1 VAPAVSYGEV
11 EVAAAVGAV
20 PARPVV
26 LFNLA
31 ATPEAETHGV
41 FLAAMAARSTA
52 DEPLLIV
59 IDEAG
64 LRARIPDDAARL
76 EARRALWRRM
86 CDDQHCAA
94 LFVDL
99 AAPDFAAAERAL
111 DAMLA
116 PSPRAVP

>member
-1 VAPAVSYGEV
+1 VL
-11 EVAAAVGAV
+11 
-20 PARPVV
+20 

-31 ATPEAETHGV
+31 ATPEVETHGAFV
-41 FLAAMAARSTA
+41 AAMAARASA

-59 IDEAG
+59 VDEAG
-64 LRARIPDDAARL
+64 LRARLPDDPARI

-86 CDDQHCAA
+86 CDDHHCTA

-116 PSPRAVP
+116 PSPRPAP